1 MKTQTDRKK
10 PVWEIIP
17 EKMGLFTDD
26 ATKSPESHADF

>member
-1 MKTQTDRKK
+1 MKTQTDTKM

-26 ATKSPESHADF
+26 GPKSPESHADF